1 MFASLVRYGGYVW
14 KYNKKNFN
22 STKTKLRS
30 RMKQVDENIENIY
43 KGLLQIQGK
52 SNGELTGIE
61 KVDYLKFQFPKE
73 NEMIARDKYTTFNK
87 NWKDYRKPVHRVPK
101 WTKLSFRENPK
112 YF

>member
-1 MFASLVRYGGYVW
+1 
-14 KYNKKNFN
+14 
-22 STKTKLRS
+22 
-30 RMKQVDENIENIY
+30 MKQVDENIENIY